1 MSAEQLEALQTVYR
15 QVFNSVE
22 GQRVISD
29 LQRRYHINATTFERG
44 DPHYSAFLEGQ
55 RDVVLTI
62 MHLMGDRK
70 ATPTTE
76 D

>member
-1 MSAEQLEALQTVYR
+1 VYR

-70 ATPTTE
+70 ATPTE